1 MLSGDARVVLSFIYA
16 SNNVNIGA
24 ELSTKAINNDS
35 IKFEETL
42 NQLRVEGLLTDIRER
57 YTKNKTNSEIIYCK
71 VTQKG
76 KIEAE
81 NSFKFFVL
89 KSLMT
94 KEQFSWDELKTLIIQ
109 EFHCSD
115 IPGHIRKFG
124 MQIIQEFV
132 CIGVLTYTGSSFNVI
147 NTIFNV
153 NQDKFKG
160 KS

>member
-1 MLSGDARVVLSFIYA
+1 VLNRDAMAVLLFIYA
-16 SNNVNIGA
+16 CNNVNIGA
-24 ELSTKAINNDS
+24 ELSTKAINHDP
-35 IKFEETL
+35 IKFGEIL
-42 NQLRVEGLLTDIRER
+42 NQLRVEGLLTDIREGHMENR
-57 YTKNKTNSEIIYCK
+57 TNSKIIYCK
-71 VTQKG
+71 VTQNG
-76 KIEAE
+76 KIEVE

-160 KS
+160 K